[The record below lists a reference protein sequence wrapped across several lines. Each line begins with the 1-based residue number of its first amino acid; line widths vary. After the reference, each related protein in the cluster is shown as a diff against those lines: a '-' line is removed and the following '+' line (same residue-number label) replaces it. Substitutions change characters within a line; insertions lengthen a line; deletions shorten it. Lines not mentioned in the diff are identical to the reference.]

1 MDVVKILLENK
12 HQTGLLYIWSK
23 TGLLDVGILIH
34 TGTGDREDHEKH
46 NKIQKIL

>member
-12 HQTGLLYIWSK
+12 HQTGLLWSK

-34 TGTGDREDHEKH
+34 TGIGDREDHEKH